1 MKSLVIGA
9 SGQVGALLY
18 RGSQRAGHCIGTY
31 LSQSAPDL
39 VPLDLRDEAGIADL
53 FRQYQPDV
61 CYLPA
66 AMTHVDRAELYPE
79 ECQAINEHG
88 VDHVIE
94 AARKAGSFL
103 VYLSTDHV
111 FGERDTPWRESE
123 PTCPLSVY
131 AASKVA
137 AERAIREA
145 LPGRH
150 LIARTSWVFG
160 PDRQEK
166 NFLYRLRR
174 TLTAGERLGVP
185 PGEWGQPTYGPDL
198 ARTIRHLVR
207 RKAYGTIHIVGP
219 QAMTRLNWAL
229 MLADEMGFSTEEV
242 GLDWSV
248 DNGSRAPRPQHLRLS
263 RQKLLRYLFTDP
275 IRDPRLGIRATLKL
289 MQAEVRTSK
298 VRSSHGE
305 TRKAG

>member
-18 RGSQRAGHCIGTY
+18 RGSQRSGHSIGTF

-39 VPLDLRDEAGIADL
+39 IPLDLRDESAIADL
-53 FRQYQPDV
+53 FRQYRPDI

-66 AMTHVDRAELYPE
+66 AMTHVDRAEFHPE
-79 ECQAINEHG
+79 ECRAINEDG

-94 AARKAGSFL
+94 AVRSTGSFL
-103 VYLSTDHV
+103 VFLSTDHV
-111 FGERDTPWRESE
+111 FGERDTPWRENE

-131 AASKVA
+131 AASKA
-137 AERAIREA
+137 SAERAIREA
-145 LPGRH
+145 LPSRH
-150 LIARTSWVFG
+150 LIVRTSWVFG

-174 TLTAGERLGVP
+174 TLAAGERLGVP

-207 RKAYGTIHIVGP
+207 RKACGTIHIVGP

-229 MLADEMGFSTEEV
+229 MLAEEMGFSTEDV
-242 GLDWSV
+242 GLDWSI
-248 DNGSRAPRPQHLRLS
+248 DDASRAPRPQHVRLS

-289 MQAEVRTSK
+289 MKVNLRNTKLRSASGEV
-298 VRSSHGE
+298 
-305 TRKAG
+305 RKAG